1 MPPDGWVCFHCG
13 ERFKTVGG
21 AQVHFERRP
30 SSTAGC
36 LIKAGEERGL
46 LMEVRRLE
54 AALRELIDNACRV
67 CDQTLLS
74 RRALA
79 DHQWL
84 AHRIRGWGQNAL
96 PSAYRPRCCR
106 VRAGRKKASD

>member
-1 MPPDGWVCFHCG
+1 MAQETYRMPADGWVCFHCG
-13 ERFKTVGG
+13 ERFTTSGS
-21 AQVHFERRP
+21 AAIHFGRRP

-36 LIKAGEERGL
+36 LIKVGEEWGL

-54 AALRELIDNACRV
+54 AEVRELIDNTCRV

-79 DHQWL
+79 DH
-84 AHRIRGWGQNAL
+84 
-96 PSAYRPRCCR
+96 
-106 VRAGRKKASD
+106 K